1 MKKKKSLKEIR
12 KFIEKTAKDKFEDI
26 FKDKEIQETKKL
38 LEKDTHLKNEID
50 FTFTIGEVNAYL
62 G

>member
-1 MKKKKSLKEIR
+1 MKNKKSLEEIK
-12 KFIEKTAKDKFEDI
+12 KFIEKTAKDKFENI
-26 FKDKEIQETKKL
+26 FKDSEIQETKKL
-38 LEKDTHLKNEID
+38 LEKNSSSKEKD

>member
-1 MKKKKSLKEIR
+1 MIDKKSLKEIAEFVGKTEKDELE
-12 KFIEKTAKDKFEDI
+12 KFVNKS
-26 FKDKEIQETKKL
+26 EILEVKKL
-38 LEKDTHLKNEID
+38 IEESSSPGKND

>member
-1 MKKKKSLKEIR
+1 MKDKKSLKDIAE
-12 KFIEKTAKDKFEDI
+12 FVEKNAKDEIENFEN
-26 FKDKEIQETKKL
+26 KSEILEVKKL
-38 LEKDTHLKNEID
+38 IEESSSPGKND

>member
-1 MKKKKSLKEIR
+1 MKDKKSLKEIVE
-12 KFIEKTAKDKFEDI
+12 FVGKTAEDDLEY
-26 FKDKEIQETKKL
+26 FANRSEILEVKKL
-38 LEKDTHLKNEID
+38 IEESSLPSQND

>member
-1 MKKKKSLKEIR
+1 MKDKKSLKEI
-12 KFIEKTAKDKFEDI
+12 KEFIEKTAEDKFENI
-26 FKDKEIQETKKL
+26 FKNTEIQETKKL
-38 LEKDTHLKNEID
+38 LEKKSASPEKD